1 MIKKHETLE
10 SEERL
15 SPTFGKEVKDVSKL
29 GKKPIL
35 IPKGVQVQ
43 IENNTITVKGPKG
56 TLSRSFPE
64 FVKISLEDNK
74 IHVEQNETTIV
85 RKSQRKILKT
95 YQGTYWSLI
104 RNMVQGVT
112 SGFEKQLEILGVGY
126 RAQMQGNKL
135 SLQVG
140 YTHPVVLEPPVNVA
154 VETPAPNIIVVKGID
169 KQAVGQFAAQIRSWR
184 EVNVYSGK
192 GIKYKD
198 ELIRHKEGKKK

>member
-1 MIKKHETLE
+1 VIKKREALE
-10 SEERL
+10 LEERSSL
-15 SPTFGKEVKDVSKL
+15 TSGKEVKDVSKL

-43 IENNTITVKGPKG
+43 IEGNTITVKGPKG
-56 TLSRSFPE
+56 TLTRSFPE
-64 FVKISLEDNK
+64 FVKVNLDEDK
-74 IHVEQNETTIV
+74 IYVYQNDAAIV
-85 RKSQRKILKT
+85 RKSQRKILRT

-112 SGFEKQLEILGVGY
+112 TGFEKQLEIVGVGY
-126 RAQMQGNKL
+126 RAQAQGNKL

-140 YTHPVVLEPPVNVA
+140 YTHPIVLEPPTNVT
-154 VETPAPNIIVVKGID
+154 VETPAPNIIVVKGIE
-169 KQAVGQFAAQIRSWR
+169 KQQVGQFAAQIRSWR
-184 EVNVYSGK
+184 EVNVYTGK

>member
-1 MIKKHETLE
+1 M
-10 SEERL
+10 
-15 SPTFGKEVKDVSKL
+15 SKL

>member
-1 MIKKHETLE
+1 M
-10 SEERL
+10 
-15 SPTFGKEVKDVSKL
+15 SKL

-35 IPKGVQVQ
+35 VPKGVQVQ
-43 IENNTITVKGPKG
+43 IEGNTITVKGPKG

-64 FVKISLEDNK
+64 YVKVSLEDGK
-74 IHVEQNETTIV
+74 IRVEQNEATIV

-95 YQGTYWSLI
+95 YHGTYWSLI

-112 SGFEKQLEILGVGY
+112 SGFEKQLEIIGVGY
-126 RAQMQGNKL
+126 RAQAQGNKL

-140 YTHPVVLEPPVNVA
+140 YTHPVVLEAPANVT
-154 VETPAPNIIVVKGID
+154 VETPAPNTIIVKGID
-169 KQAVGQFAAQIRSWR
+169 KQVVGQFAAQIRSWR

-198 ELIRHKEGKKK
+198 ELVRHKEGKKK

>member
-1 MIKKHETLE
+1 M
-10 SEERL
+10 
-15 SPTFGKEVKDVSKL
+15 SKL

-43 IENNTITVKGPKG
+43 IEGNTITVKGPKG
-56 TLSRSFPE
+56 TLSRNFPQ
-64 FVKISLEDNK
+64 FVKINLEDNK
-74 IHVEQNETTIV
+74 IRVEQNEVTIV

-112 SGFEKQLEILGVGY
+112 TGFEKQLEILGVGY

-140 YTHPVVLEPPVNVA
+140 YTHPIVLEPPANVT
-154 VETPAPNIIVVKGID
+154 VETPAPNIIIVKGID
-169 KQAVGQFAAQIRSWR
+169 KQTVGQFAAQVRSWR

-192 GIKYKD
+192 GIKYKN